1 MKTINLLP
9 KEIKVRDVR
18 GVVLNV
24 ILILMVVL
32 VVIMGVFSFII
43 FDVEKDVGPRLEE
56 YRKVNM
62 QVDGYI
68 SKLETYEEFEKKV
81 IEKSELV
88 NSLQGDEIFWS
99 DVLNTLGEKI
109 PENVYINYVDG
120 DSTELYEFIE
130 KGLED
135 EEDIAKIKFFSV
147 GGYAANYDDISRF
160 AIDIRD
166 IPNVGEV
173 FINSISKDSVTESN
187 IEVVSF
193 NITAYYDLQPYL
205 EKMKSAETVQTEEG
219 GEEDTLDMEIE
230 MME

>member
-32 VVIMGVFSFII
+32 AVIMGVFSFII
-43 FDVEKDVGPRLEE
+43 FDVEKDIGPRLEE

-109 PENVYINYVDG
+109 PKNVYINYVDG

-135 EEDIAKIKFFSV
+135 EEEIKKIKFFSV
-147 GGYAANYDDISRF
+147 GGCAANYNDISRF

-173 FINSISKDSVTESN
+173 FINSISKDTVTESN

-205 EKMKSAETVQTEEG
+205 EKMKSAETVQVEEG